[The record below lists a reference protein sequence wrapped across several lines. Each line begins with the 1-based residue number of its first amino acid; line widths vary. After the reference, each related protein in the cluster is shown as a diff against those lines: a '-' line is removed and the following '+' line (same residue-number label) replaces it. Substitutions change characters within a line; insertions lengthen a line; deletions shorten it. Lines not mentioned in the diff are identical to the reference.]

1 MDNSLKSTGKAFQAL
16 FILGAVFVILSVFL
30 NWGEKGD
37 GLNLF
42 SRHSDYVGKA
52 VAVIILSIIAAMAI
66 TRDNLFI
73 KLIGFVCGL
82 VAIII
87 FFNIIGD
94 IKEIHLINKKSA
106 KILGLKYHTGAG
118 YNIGRIFSKFYFIG
132 LLGVGAV
139 DIVIRGIVKGET
151 PKEM

>member
-94 IKEIHLINKKSA
+94 IKEIHLINKK
-106 KILGLKYHTGAG
+106 IWGHKYHTGAG